1 MLNGAE
7 RKELDML
14 AWRVMAD
21 LPFGMEDLKRL
32 NFLLDK
38 RGKT

>member
-1 MLNGAE
+1 MLNASE
-7 RKELDML
+7 RRELDTL
-14 AWRVMAD
+14 TWRVIAD
-21 LPFGMEDLKRL
+21 LPFGKEDMDRR